1 MAGPA
6 QEVAGAPPAPEPGVT
21 RRAEAVTVRPARRR
35 PPARLL
41 WAAAFTAAAI
51 ALFAAYIR
59 LSATYPV
66 NSDGANIVLM
76 SWDML
81 HGNLLLHT
89 WWMSDVSFYTTEL
102 PEYMLIDA
110 IRGLSP
116 DVTHIAAALTYTL
129 VLVLTVLLAKSRAT
143 SRDGAARVL
152 IAGGIML
159 APQLGVGIFVL
170 LLSVGHIGT
179 AVPVLAVWLLLDRA
193 PRRWYIPVSAAIILG
208 WAMVADSLILVVAIV
223 PLALV
228 SVARAIW
235 WPAAGTTVAGTAATG
250 GEEAHRRNAR
260 HAGTAGHLPRLR
272 SAWYERLRS
281 GWYELSLAG
290 AAITAAG
297 ISWLLQRAIHAA
309 GGYTVHQIPF
319 GLVTP
324 ARLGVHAATTGDSL
338 LALFGANFGGLHSG
352 AAVAFAVLHLAGLA
366 LVAWALGRTLRRF
379 ASCGLIDQVLAVAI
393 VVNLAT
399 YLFSSF
405 SSGVLN
411 GREIAL
417 VLPFGAALAARSLV
431 PELLAALQPRAARAA
446 RVSAWLPARVPARLL
461 LTVLAG
467 TMLTGNGA
475 CLGYELAQPVSPPA
489 NARLASW
496 LQAHHLTHGLSG
508 YWQASVVT
516 VGTGGRVTI
525 RAVSTADGGLV
536 PYRWEAKAPWYD
548 PGTQYANFVLLQNQA
563 GFFNDWRP
571 ARETLATFGPPEQT
585 FHTGPYT
592 VLVYQQNLMNA
603 LHAWA
608 VRAGAAGTAV
618 TS

>member
-6 QEVAGAPPAPEPGVT
+6 QEVAGAAPAPEPGIT
-21 RRAEAVTVRPARRR
+21 ERTGAVTPRPARRASHR
-35 PPARLL
+35 LRRDRRARLL
-41 WAAAFTAAAI
+41 WAAAFTTAAI

-81 HGNLLLHT
+81 HGNLLLHG

-116 DVTHIAAALTYTL
+116 DVAHIAAALTYTL
-129 VLVLTVLLAKSRAT
+129 VLVLTVLLARSRAT
-143 SRDGAARVL
+143 ARDGAVRAL

-159 APQLGVGIFVL
+159 APQLGVGVFVL

-179 AVPVLAVWLLLDRA
+179 AVPALAAWLILDRA
-193 PRRWYIPVSAAIILG
+193 PRRWYVPVITACLLG

-228 SVARAIW
+228 GVARALW
-235 WPAAGTTVAGTAATG
+235 WPAGATGTGGKPGTHGKPGTA
-250 GEEAHRRNAR
+250 R
-260 HAGTAGHLPRLR
+260 RLR
-272 SAWYERLRS
+272 SA
-281 GWYELSLAG
+281 WYELSLAG

-297 ISWLLQRAIHAA
+297 ISWLLQRAIRAA

-319 GLVTP
+319 SLVTP
-324 ARLGVHAATTGDSL
+324 ATLGVHAATTGDSL

-393 VVNLAT
+393 VVNLVT

-417 VLPFGAALAARSLV
+417 VLPFGAALAARSLA
-431 PELLAALQPRAARAA
+431 PGLLAALQPRAAR
-446 RVSAWLPARVPARLL
+446 PARCPR
-461 LTVLAG
+461 G
-467 TMLTGNGA
+467 FPRGFPRA
-475 CLGYELAQPVSPPA
+475 CC
-489 NARLASW
+489 
-496 LQAHHLTHGLSG
+496 
-508 YWQASVVT
+508 
-516 VGTGGRVTI
+516 
-525 RAVSTADGGLV
+525 
-536 PYRWEAKAPWYD
+536 
-548 PGTQYANFVLLQNQA
+548 
-563 GFFNDWRP
+563 
-571 ARETLATFGPPEQT
+571 
-585 FHTGPYT
+585 
-592 VLVYQQNLMNA
+592 
-603 LHAWA
+603 
-608 VRAGAAGTAV
+608 
-618 TS
+618 

>member
-228 SVARAIW
+228 SVIGGIAGAILLLLTGEQTFRRLVPFLILFASGLLGVQDTVRSWLARRSGQTGETENEAFSIISVGIASIYGGYFGAGLGVITLAVLGLALHDTLTRLNAVKQFIAFFANIAAAAFFLFSGKVV
-235 WPAAGTTVAGTAATG
+235 WPAALVMMAGALIG
-250 GEEAHRRNAR
+250 GSLGGRM
-260 HAGTAGHLPRLR
+260 AGRIRPAVLRLIVVTAGV
-272 SAWYERLRS
+272 
-281 GWYELSLAG
+281 
-290 AAITAAG
+290 I
-297 ISWLLQRAIHAA
+297 ISIMYFI
-309 GGYTVHQIPF
+309 G
-319 GLVTP
+319 
-324 ARLGVHAATTGDSL
+324 
-338 LALFGANFGGLHSG
+338 
-352 AAVAFAVLHLAGLA
+352 
-366 LVAWALGRTLRRF
+366 
-379 ASCGLIDQVLAVAI
+379 
-393 VVNLAT
+393 
-399 YLFSSF
+399 
-405 SSGVLN
+405 
-411 GREIAL
+411 
-417 VLPFGAALAARSLV
+417 
-431 PELLAALQPRAARAA
+431 
-446 RVSAWLPARVPARLL
+446 
-461 LTVLAG
+461 
-467 TMLTGNGA
+467 
-475 CLGYELAQPVSPPA
+475 
-489 NARLASW
+489 
-496 LQAHHLTHGLSG
+496 
-508 YWQASVVT
+508 
-516 VGTGGRVTI
+516 
-525 RAVSTADGGLV
+525 
-536 PYRWEAKAPWYD
+536 
-548 PGTQYANFVLLQNQA
+548 
-563 GFFNDWRP
+563 
-571 ARETLATFGPPEQT
+571 
-585 FHTGPYT
+585 
-592 VLVYQQNLMNA
+592 
-603 LHAWA
+603 
-608 VRAGAAGTAV
+608 
-618 TS
+618 